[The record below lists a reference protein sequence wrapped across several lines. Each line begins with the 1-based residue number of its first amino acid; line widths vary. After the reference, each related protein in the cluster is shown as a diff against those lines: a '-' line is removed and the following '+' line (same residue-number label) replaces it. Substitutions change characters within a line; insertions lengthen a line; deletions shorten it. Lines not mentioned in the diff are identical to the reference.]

1 MTARGWA
8 GTAAVAILAVSTS
21 IVGCQPKS
29 PDYRAIW
36 TTTQTTT
43 TPPPP
48 EKPVPIWQF
57 LAEAGVSGE
66 PVAPDTLT
74 DLTVSIP
81 TPTGWT
87 KPTAAHVAPTT
98 QVIAKSGTYPKA
110 MLMVF
115 RLKGDF
121 NPAEA
126 IKHGYA
132 DAELAQNFRRLDASL
147 APFHNFPSAMIQGS
161 YDAGGTR
168 LHGWNRI
175 VIATGSPPTNPRY
188 LVQLTITSLATQAV
202 TQSSEIDAIIAGFV
216 VAPK

>member
-8 GTAAVAILAVSTS
+8 GAVAILTVSAA
-21 IVGCQPKS
+21 IVGCQPTS

-36 TTTQTTT
+36 TTNQTTT
-43 TPPPP
+43 APPAP
-48 EKPVPIWQF
+48 EKPVPIWKF
-57 LAEAGVSGE
+57 LAEAGVTGE
-66 PVAPDTLT
+66 PVAPYPLT

-81 TPTGWT
+81 TPPGWT
-87 KPTAAHVAPTT
+87 RPADAHAAPTT
-98 QVIAKSGTYPKA
+98 EVIAKGGTYPKA

-115 RLKGDF
+115 RLKGEF
-121 NPAEA
+121 NPTEA

-175 VIATGSPPTNPRY
+175 VIATGSPPTSQRY

-202 TQSSEIDAIIAGFV
+202 SQSSEIDAIIAGFV
-216 VAPK
+216 VAAK

>member
-1 MTARGWA
+1 MTM
-8 GTAAVAILAVSTS
+8 AATIA
-21 IVGCQPKS
+21 GCQPKS

-36 TTTQTTT
+36 TTSQTS
-43 TPPPP
+43 PPPVAP

-57 LAEAGVSGE
+57 LADAGVSGE
-66 PVAPDTLT
+66 PVAPHTLT

-81 TPTGWT
+81 TPAGWT
-87 KPTAAHVAPTT
+87 KPTDAHVAPTT
-98 QVIAKSGTYPKA
+98 EVIAKGGSYPKA

-115 RLKGDF
+115 RLTGNFD
-121 NPAEA
+121 PAEA

-147 APFHNFPSAMIQGS
+147 APFHNFASAMIQGS
-161 YDAGGTR
+161 YDAGNTR

-175 VIATGSPPTNPRY
+175 VIATGSPPTNQRY
-188 LVQLTITSLATQAV
+188 LVQLTITSLASQAV
-202 TQSSEIDAIIAGFV
+202 TQSSDIDAIIAGFV